1 MRLCYF
7 TGEQAEAQEV
17 EVDNPEACGTQLVD
31 GGFQL
36 WTPECRTVLL
46 LAPSSGAGLCNV
58 MPLVLSGSPVSLDED
73 HSPPPL
79 LQRAEDPSLTFP
91 VDLVPFQ
98 MQK

>member
-1 MRLCYF
+1 MSNL
-7 TGEQAEAQEV
+7 EV
-17 EVDNPEACGTQLVD
+17 CGKQLVD
-31 GGFQL
+31 RGFQL
-36 WTPECRTVLL
+36 WTPEHCTVLL
-46 LAPSSGAGLCNV
+46 LAPNSGLRTV
-58 MPLVLSGSPVSLDED
+58 MPLALSGSPVSLYED

>member
-7 TGEQAEAQEV
+7 TGEQTKVQKE
-17 EVDNPEACGTQLVD
+17 DGSNLKACGKQLVD
-31 GGFQL
+31 RGFQL
-36 WTPECRTVLL
+36 WTPEHCTGLL
-46 LAPSSGAGLCNV
+46 LAPNSGAGLCTV
-58 MPLVLSGSPVSLDED
+58 MPLALSGSPVSLYED

>member
-7 TGEQAEAQEV
+7 TGEQTKVQK
-17 EVDNPEACGTQLVD
+17 GD
-31 GGFQL
+31 GEQPRGVWQTAGGQGISTL
-36 WTPECRTVLL
+36 DSRALHSAP
-46 LAPSSGAGLCNV
+46 PSSQFRPSYCDAPGALWV
-58 MPLVLSGSPVSLDED
+58 PVSLYED